1 MRHPTIIDLND
12 CTEFRQTLEAK
23 PPGIVHGTVIVLAA
37 LVVAVVTWS
46 AVTRPNL
53 VVRAAGRVR
62 PMMRSNPS
70 SSDVSEETQVIPAKG
85 GQVTEVHFQEG
96 NQVRQDEVFI
106 RLNTEQLENKIAM
119 GLRTIQTGEEELTRL
134 DNLEQLLCQQHKTAM
149 AKSEAEIAHA
159 MEEFHRATQQQI
171 SEINLLQ
178 LELELAKDKQTRCQK
193 IIAQSA
199 ITERELVEA
208 KSLVREA
215 EEKLAKARVPL
226 DKGRVEVFRQALQLV
241 SEEHNVRQEELELKR
256 VRKQGEVA
264 AARKELANLEFE
276 RQKSVLQFP
285 TDGVLTSL
293 NVKVGDI
300 VQPGQSVASIAEQTG
315 YRIDVNVSNEDV
327 GQLQVGMPTR
337 IKLDAYDYQK
347 YGTLAGTVIFV
358 SPDSEVSQNPHS
370 QQSATYT
377 VKISLKGEEVVRG
390 NLRGRIKLGMTGSA
404 EIVTGQESLL
414 ALLVKGIHNSISLN

>member
-1 MRHPTIIDLND
+1 MHHHTVIDLND

-23 PPGIVHGTVIVLAA
+23 PPGIVHGTMIVLAA
-37 LVVAVVTWS
+37 LVVAAVAWS
-46 AVTRPNL
+46 AVTKPNL
-53 VVRAAGRVR
+53 VVRATGRVR

-70 SSDVSEETQVIPAKG
+70 SSDVSEETQVVPAKG

-119 GLRTIQTGEEELTRL
+119 GLRTIQTGEEELIRL
-134 DNLEQLLCQQHKTAM
+134 DNLELLLCRQYKTAK

-159 MEEFHRATQQQI
+159 KEKFHRATQQQI

-178 LELELAKDKQTRCQK
+178 LELELAKDKETRCQK

-208 KSLVREA
+208 TSLVREA

-226 DKGRVEVFRQALQLV
+226 DNGRVEVFRQALQLV
-241 SEEHNVRQEELELKR
+241 SEEHNVKQEELELKR
-256 VRKQGEVA
+256 VKKRGEVA

-327 GQLQVGMPTR
+327 GQLRVGMPTR

-358 SPDSEVSQNPHS
+358 SPDSEVSQNPNS

>member
-1 MRHPTIIDLND
+1 MRHHTVIDLND
-12 CTEFRQTLEAK
+12 CTEFRQTLEAQ
-23 PPGIVHGTVIVLAA
+23 PPRIVHGTMIVLAA
-37 LVVAVVTWS
+37 LLIVAVVWS
-46 AVTRPNL
+46 AVTKPNL

-119 GLRTIQTGEEELTRL
+119 GLRTIQTGEEELIRL
-134 DNLEQLLCQQHKTAM
+134 DNLELLLCRQYKTAK

-159 MEEFHRATQQQI
+159 KEKFHRATQQQI

-178 LELELAKDKQTRCQK
+178 LELELAKDKETRCQK

-208 KSLVREA
+208 TSLVREA

-226 DKGRVEVFRQALQLV
+226 DNGRVEVFRQALQLV
-241 SEEHNVRQEELELKR
+241 SEEHNVKQEELELKR
-256 VRKQGEVA
+256 VKKRGEVA

-300 VQPGQSVASIAEQTG
+300 VQPGQSVASIAKQTG

-327 GQLQVGMPTR
+327 GQLRVGMPTR

-358 SPDSEVSQNPHS
+358 SPDSEVSQNPNS

-404 EIVTGQESLL
+404 EIVTGQESLF